1 MIDSKKDL
9 NILSKNKRIID
20 SRNKN
25 INLEILRMILCF
37 WVVTCHTCTFK
48 NTKINRI
55 ISSHFHVPSFMI
67 ISFFYFYK
75 NLDMRNI
82 PKIKKR
88 FERLLLPYFIWPI
101 SLYILNN
108 ILLILHCESFFN
120 KKLSIYDLILS
131 FIFGRHINLIFWF
144 QFDLIFVSLIFSII
158 SFIFKNNFL
167 IILNLLLILSYFLQY
182 SRINYD
188 YFDKYKD
195 LNHRNIGSIVE
206 MIPFNVTGILL
217 SYFNIIKKT
226 QNKKLYSISICI
238 IILIFLLKFKIFK
251 NIPGFRYPG
260 LNLNIGGISLFILFS
275 LIPFEEI
282 LIPHIFNFILLITS
296 YTGGI
301 YYLHC
306 IFFHYFKKKFFFIRK
321 KTFKGTFIIYLLNY
335 IFCLIG
341 YKIFHK
347 TKYKNLF
354 I

>member
-9 NILSKNKRIID
+9 NTTSKKERMID

-25 INLEILRMILCF
+25 INCEILRMILCF

-48 NTKINRI
+48 NPRINRI
-55 ISSHFHVPSFMI
+55 INSQFHVPSFMI

-75 NLDMRNI
+75 NLYMRNI
-82 PKIKKR
+82 SKIKKR

-101 SLYILNN
+101 LLYILNN
-108 ILLILHCESFFN
+108 ILLILHCKSFFD
-120 KKLSIYDLILS
+120 KKLSLYDLILS

-158 SFIFKNNFL
+158 SFIFKKKFL
-167 IILNLLLILSYFLQY
+167 IILYSLLILSYFLQY
-182 SRINYD
+182 SGINYN
-188 YFDKYKD
+188 YFNKYKD

-217 SYFNIIKKT
+217 SYLNIINKIKNKT
-226 QNKKLYSISICI
+226 LYSISICI
-238 IILIFLLKFKIFK
+238 LILIFLLKFKIFN

-260 LNLNIGGISLFILFS
+260 LNLNLGGISLFILFS
-275 LIPFEEI
+275 IIPFEKL
-282 LIPHIFNFILLITS
+282 LIPHIFNFILLITN

-306 IFFHYFKKKFFFIRK
+306 IFFHYFKKKILFIRK
-321 KTFKGTFIIYLLNY
+321 KTLKGTFMIYILNY

-341 YKIFHK
+341 YKLFQK